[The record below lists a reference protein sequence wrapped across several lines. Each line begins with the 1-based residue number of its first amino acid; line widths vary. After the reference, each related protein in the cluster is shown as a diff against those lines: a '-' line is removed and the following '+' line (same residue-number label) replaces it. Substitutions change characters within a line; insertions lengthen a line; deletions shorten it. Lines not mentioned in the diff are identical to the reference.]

1 MKYYYKYEEFIE
13 DVNILS
19 KEIKNYNP
27 DCLVAIARG
36 GLTLVHFI
44 GEKLN
49 IRDVFTINSIHY
61 EGEKKLDTF
70 VIKNIPDLKNYKK
83 VVLIDDI
90 SDSGETLKEIIDILK
105 TEYPQIEIKTA
116 TIFYKKSSLVIPD
129 FKIKE
134 AKNWIVFFWENE
146 R

>member
-19 KEIKNYNP
+19 KEIKSYNP

-36 GLTLVHFI
+36 GLTLAHFI

-70 VIKNIPDLKNYKK
+70 VIKNIPDLENYKK
-83 VVLIDDI
+83 IVLIDDI

-105 TEYPQIEIKTA
+105 TEYSNIEIKTA

-134 AKNWIVFFWENE
+134 AKNWIVFFWEN
-146 R
+146 